1 MTPAVVA
8 AAWLFGVRAGILA
21 GIVTLPANMVLT
33 INFSDSTAGQYL
45 DNGGI
50 FGTVAEVFVAAL
62 VGAMH
67 DLIANAR
74 DTENARVE
82 AATAMARA
90 EELQKSRERV
100 LEVVESLRRETAK
113 SLHGAVQSKL
123 IRVLFKVREI
133 RTLDDDGQLPDKLDP
148 VEAMLQQLI
157 DKDVRE
163 VSNRLYPEILKR
175 GLTPALQSLSEQF
188 KAGMSVQLDLN
199 PDIAGAE
206 RNDSNLI
213 PQKVRLTA
221 YRMAEEAMTN
231 AIKHAAAS
239 NIFVTLTKTAA
250 GWLRVS
256 IQDDGRGFDRQKTNG
271 SLGPGT
277 MNDYAEAVGGRCDV
291 DSAPGRGTTITAI
304 LPVAG
309 LSPS

>member
-133 RTLDDDGQLPDKLDP
+133 RTLDDDGKLPDKLDP
-148 VEAMLQQLI
+148 MEAMLQQLI

-231 AIKHAAAS
+231 AIKYAAAS

>member
-133 RTLDDDGQLPDKLDP
+133 RTLDDDGKLPDKLDP
-148 VEAMLQQLI
+148 MEAMLQQLI

-231 AIKHAAAS
+231 AIKYAAAS
-239 NIFVTLTKTAA
+239 NIFVTLTRTAA